1 MSERRSLIPIVVL
14 FCSIALVSL
23 WMARRLEAWGFDPK
37 VLFAGNLFLYLLTMA
52 SWFLLVKGMK
62 AKNTAGFL
70 GSFYGSFLMKFLLVA
85 IVAFAYI
92 STVRES
98 VNKPSLFTCMGLYLV
113 YMALE
118 TRAVL
123 SASKPKEDGRD

>member
-1 MSERRSLIPIVVL
+1 MRERKSLIPIVVL
-14 FCSIALVSL
+14 FFAVALVAL
-23 WMARRLEAWGFDPK
+23 WMGDRLEAWGFDPML
-37 VLFAGNLFLYLLTMA
+37 LFAGNLFLYLLTLA

-62 AKNTAGFL
+62 AKDTAGFL

-85 IVAFAYI
+85 VVAFAYL
-92 STVRES
+92 SSVREN
-98 VNKPSLFTCMGLYLV
+98 VNKPSFFTCMGLYLV

-123 SASKPKEDGRD
+123 STSKRKEDGRQ

>member
-1 MSERRSLIPIVVL
+1 MSDRKPLLPIVIL
-14 FCSIALVSL
+14 FISVAVPSI
-23 WMARRLEAWGFDPK
+23 WMEATLEALGFDPR
-37 VLFAGNLFLYLLTMA
+37 VLFAGNAFLYVLTMA

-62 AKNTAGFL
+62 AKDTAGFL
-70 GSFYGSFLMKFLLVA
+70 GSFYGSFLMKFMLVA

-92 STVRES
+92 STHRES
-98 VNKPSLFTCMGLYLV
+98 INKPSLFTCMGLYLL

-123 SASKPKEDGRD
+123 STSKRKGDARG

>member
-1 MSERRSLIPIVVL
+1 MSERKSLIPIVVL
-14 FCSIALVSL
+14 FFLVALASL
-23 WMARRLEAWGFDPK
+23 WMGGRLEAWGFDPR

-62 AKNTAGFL
+62 AKDTAGFL

-85 IVAFAYI
+85 VVAFAYL
-92 STVRES
+92 SSVREN

-123 SASKPKEDGRD
+123 STSKRKEDVRQ